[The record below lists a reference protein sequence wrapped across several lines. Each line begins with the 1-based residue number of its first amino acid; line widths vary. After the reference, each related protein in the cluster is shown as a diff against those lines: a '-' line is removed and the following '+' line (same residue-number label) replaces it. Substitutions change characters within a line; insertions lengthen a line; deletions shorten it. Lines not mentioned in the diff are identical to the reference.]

1 MNSNQQAIGILTAGM
16 AGLALGLAA
25 GILLAPQSGRESR
38 AYVRRGMDRAV
49 GTGRTYID
57 RVRNR
62 GAGDEIVEELIEQ

>member
-1 MNSNQQAIGILTAGM
+1 MNNNQQAIGILTAGM

-25 GILLAPQSGRESR
+25 GLLLAPQSGRESR

-49 GTGRTYID
+49 GTGRTYVD

-62 GAGDEIVEELIEQ
+62 GADEIVEELIEQ